1 LSHLLEGAANSRIRL
16 ASEQAAFAVMLTISH
31 HSLTDPIISIG
42 LQQKL
47 HHVFDRWSNE
57 ALHIERFVW
66 LVSERTQR
74 G

>member
-1 LSHLLEGAANSRIRL
+1 
-16 ASEQAAFAVMLTISH
+16 MLTISH

-47 HHVFDRWSNE
+47 HHVFDRGANE
-57 ALHIERFVW
+57 APHIERFVW
-66 LVSERTQR
+66 FVSARTQR

>member
-1 LSHLLEGAANSRIRL
+1 MLKGAANSRIKL
-16 ASEQAAFAVMLTISH
+16 APEQAAFAVMLTISH
-31 HSLTDPIISIG
+31 HSLSDPIISVG

-47 HHVFDRWSNE
+47 HHVFDRSSNE

-66 LVSERTQR
+66 FVSERTQR